1 MTVGMSFKIALKA
14 LGRNKMRTTLTMLGM
29 IIGVAAVLTM
39 VALGTGAQTSVEDEV
54 RASGTNLVYVNAG
67 NYTRGGRDV
76 GIPAGRGAATTLTVE
91 DGVAITDNVDGVSY
105 AVESVTERGQMTAGD
120 NRFFGRIRGVGYN
133 WPEIYSWNWK
143 YGEHFEESQISSRSN
158 VAILGS
164 VVSDKLFGQ
173 GTDPVG
179 QTIQIWDSSFEIV
192 GVTDTTTDDQNESV
206 FTPFTTAQDHLQI
219 THLHALVLAAESA
232 GVTSKVSGG
241 VTELLRERHG
251 INAEE
256 ARIVA
261 AGGGTPNL
269 PLPSTT
275 GGADMPGGGGD
286 EESFIIQRGKPKRQ
300 VPDDFTV
307 RTQAAQ
313 ALTKGLYTSAA
324 VFILANLPQLD
335 DVTVDELANT
345 LDKANTTM
353 TALLASIAGVSLLVG
368 GIGIM
373 NIMLVSVTER
383 TREIGIRMAVGARAS
398 DVLLQFL
405 AEAITLSLIGG
416 IAGILLGFI
425 ASDAVTRILEWPTQ
439 ISPGAIGLAFGIA
452 AAIGVFFGFYPA
464 RKASL
469 LDPID
474 SLRYE

>member
-1 MTVGMSFKIALKA
+1 
-14 LGRNKMRTTLTMLGM
+14 
-29 IIGVAAVLTM
+29 
-39 VALGTGAQTSVEDEV
+39 
-54 RASGTNLVYVNAG
+54 
-67 NYTRGGRDV
+67 
-76 GIPAGRGAATTLTVE
+76 
-91 DGVAITDNVDGVSY
+91 VDGVNY
-105 AVESVTERGQMTAGD
+105 VVESVTERGQMTAGE
-120 NRFFGRIRGVGYN
+120 NRFFGRIRGIGYN
-133 WPEIYSWNWK
+133 WPEIYSWSWK
-143 YGEHFEESQISSRSN
+143 HGEHFEESQISGRSN

-164 VVSDKLFGQ
+164 IASDKLFGQ

-179 QTIQIWDSSFEIV
+179 QTIQIWNSSFEIV
-192 GVTDTTTDDQNESV
+192 GVTDTATDDQAETV

-232 GVTSKVSGG
+232 GVTSKISDD

-256 ARIVA
+256 ARIAA
-261 AGGGTPNL
+261 AGGGTPDL

-275 GGADMPGGGGD
+275 GGTDMPGGGGD

-324 VFILANLPQLD
+324 AFILANLPQLD

-383 TREIGIRMAVGARAS
+383 TREIGIRMAVGARAG

-416 IAGILLGFI
+416 VAGIVLGFI

-439 ISPGAIGLAFGIA
+439 ISPGAIGLSFGIA